1 MSLTKVSYSMITG
14 APYNI
19 LDYGADQ
26 TGSADSTTAIQSA
39 INAANAVGGGVVFI
53 PAGTYAVTTID
64 LKLNVSIYGVGYAS
78 KLISTGTGNII
89 RYVDG
94 TGLAPLE
101 NVFIRDFYI
110 NGTNNSGG
118 SGIWIQGFVESEIS
132 GMYVHDVEAFGSL
145 VFGAKKSKFLRNTI
159 DTTRTWDGM
168 TISVG
173 SSIDN
178 IIESNY
184 VLNSNDSGI
193 GFTATTGTVCVGNI
207 VDRTGVLSG
216 GLYKAP
222 GIDASGAQNA
232 VITGNYVIGN
242 QDGILLTTHVNT
254 KINPKRVVVSGNTIA
269 DSLYGVNVGV
279 SGSGPYVGAIEE
291 ISITGNKIFSASVQ
305 GIHVDGYF
313 NTSVTANDIS
323 NCGTGILV
331 ENITGVTIT
340 ANVCYNN
347 SYGVNLGTGATD
359 VTFLANNVYDNSTAN
374 IIGILYGVGA
384 VNVVDHAEDYD
395 YSSVWGV
402 NFKGTYTVGTLPY
415 GNAGWRAFVTDATAP
430 TFLGA
435 LTGGGTVKTP
445 VFHNGSAWV
454 AG

>member
-1 MSLTKVSYSMITG
+1 MSLTKVSYSMIKGT
-14 APYNI
+14 PYSI
-19 LDYGADQ
+19 VDYGADS
-26 TGSADSTTAIQSA
+26 TGNIDSTLAIQSA
-39 INAANAVGGGVVFI
+39 IDAANAAGGGVVFI
-53 PAGTYAVTTID
+53 PAGTYSITTID
-64 LKLNVSIYGVGYAS
+64 LRLGVSIYGAGYAS

-89 RYVDG
+89 QYVDG
-94 TGLAPLE
+94 TGLVPLE

-132 GMYVHDVEAFGSL
+132 GMHIHDVEAFGSL
-145 VFGAKKSKFLRNTI
+145 VFGAKKCKFLHNTI
-159 DTTRTWDGM
+159 DTTRVWDGM
-168 TISVG
+168 TLSVG
-173 SSIDN
+173 GSTDN
-178 IIESNY
+178 IIKGNY

-193 GFTATTGTVCVGNI
+193 GFTASTGTVCVGNI
-207 VDRTGVLSG
+207 VDRTDVLQG
-216 GLYKAP
+216 GLYRAP

-269 DSLYGVNVGV
+269 DSLYGVNVGI
-279 SGSGPYVGAIEE
+279 SGAGPYVGAIEE
-291 ISITGNKIFSASVQ
+291 IAITGNKIFSASVQ
-305 GIHVDGYF
+305 GIHVDGYYDI
-313 NTSVTANDIS
+313 SVTGNDVS

-331 ENITGVTIT
+331 TNISDVTIS
-340 ANVCYNN
+340 ANNCYNN
-347 SYGVNLGTGATD
+347 SYGVNLGSGASNITL
-359 VTFLANNVYDNSTAN
+359 LANNLYDNSTSN
-374 IIGILYGVGA
+374 ITGILNGIGA
-384 VNVVDHAEDYD
+384 ANVIDHAADYD

-402 NFKGTYTVGTLPY
+402 NFKGTYTVGTLPF
-415 GNAGWRAFVTDATAP
+415 GNVGSRAFVTDAVAP

-435 LTGGGTVKTP
+435 LTGGGTVATP